1 MTVMD
6 LLFSFAGRIG
16 RGQFW
21 LGYLATIVLAA
32 LIVIIVSIIVP
43 WEQVVVTDAD
53 GQQTIDYTNPAT
65 LPAWIGYLFYFVI
78 GMWITIA
85 ISIKRF
91 HDRGKSAGWSLIMFI
106 PLIGSIWL
114 LIELGFLRGDPGPNA
129 YGPPRFP
136 LAGLLLDCA
145 VSGNRQISICRAPC
159 RRWHG
164 CLSGRNLRTLT

>member
-91 HDRGKSAGWSLIMFI
+91 HHVHSADRLDLVADRA
-106 PLIGSIWL
+106 WL
-114 LIELGFLRGDPGPNA
+114 LARRSGPQRIRPA
-129 YGPPRFP
+129 KVPPWR
-136 LAGLLLDCA
+136 A
-145 VSGNRQISICRAPC
+145 VLGNRQISICRAP
-159 RRWHG
+159 WHG
-164 CLSGRNLRTLT
+164 CPSGRNLTRAHLMILGGGGWYGLWCLLL